1 MCTGYV
7 NPAEGL
13 PLVRNAA
20 AKSDVLARTT
30 IRETGTAAIEALGM
44 LKDRGA
50 KPLLTDIAGGMTT
63 SGTAR
68 AAAQEALRKL

>member
-1 MCTGYV
+1 V

-13 PLVRNAA
+13 PLVRNTA
-20 AKSDVLARTT
+20 AKADVLSRTT
-30 IRETGTAAIEALGM
+30 ARETRTAAIEALGQ

-50 KPLLTDIAGGMTT
+50 KHLLSDIAGGMTS
-63 SGTAR
+63 SGPSK